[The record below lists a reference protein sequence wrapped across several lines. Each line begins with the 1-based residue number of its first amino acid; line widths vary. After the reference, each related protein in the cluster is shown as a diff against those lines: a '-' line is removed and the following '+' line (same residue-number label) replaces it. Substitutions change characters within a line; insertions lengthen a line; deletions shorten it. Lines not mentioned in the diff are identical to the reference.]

1 MTHITARTLM
11 KMLSIP
17 IAYLL
22 LLPAACASRSQPPPR
37 YVKAQFV
44 AEPTKPPAVI
54 TVPKPLPLP
63 GQLRLLPARHASQR
77 TAAGKQPAAVVQE
90 ANAKATSSPDPAG
103 YYNAI
108 MVFDYAPGVL
118 FRIYTAPLR
127 FTAIQLQ
134 PGEKVLGKVVIG
146 DNIRWATALGKSQA
160 GQVEQF
166 IVYLKPTRPDLSTT
180 MTINTD
186 RRSYF
191 LELTSWPNDYMV
203 AVAWRYPQDEVA
215 QIEAAAE
222 QQEAADK
229 AVTATL
235 VRLDAA
241 NFAYSIKVEKG
252 RPVWTPLQAFDDGT
266 RTFIRFPVAML
277 KREAPAFFVL
287 DSTGQVQIVNVR
299 VKNEY
304 YIVDRLFERAELRVG
319 QQDQEIVRIS
329 RDR

>member
-1 MTHITARTLM
+1 M
-11 KMLSIP
+11 KLSHLSIVC
-17 IAYLL
+17 LL
-22 LLPAACASRSQPPPR
+22 FVPTACASRSQPPPR

-63 GQLRLLPARHASQR
+63 GQLRPLPARHASLR

-166 IVYLKPTRPDLSTT
+166 IVYVKPTRPDLSTT

-215 QIEAAAE
+215 QIEAAAA
-222 QQEAADK
+222 QQDAADK
-229 AVTATL
+229 AITATL

-252 RPVWTPLQAFDDGT
+252 RPMWTPLQAFDDGT

-287 DSTGQVQIVNVR
+287 DATGQVQIVNVR

>member
-1 MTHITARTLM
+1 MKISTL
-11 KMLSIP
+11 P
-17 IAYLL
+17 IVFLVFVAT
-22 LLPAACASRSQPPPR
+22 ACAGRTPPPTR
-37 YVKAQFV
+37 YVKAQV
-44 AEPTKPPAVI
+44 IAETVKAPAVV
-54 TVPKPLPLP
+54 TVPKPMPLP
-63 GQLRLLPARHASQR
+63 GQLRPLPARQGSLHH
-77 TAAGKQPAAVVQE
+77 AAGKQPAVVVQE
-90 ANAKATSSPDPAG
+90 ANAKATSSPDPGG

-118 FRIYTAPLR
+118 YRIYSAPLR
-127 FTAIQLQ
+127 FTAVQLQ

-160 GQVEQF
+160 GQAEQL
-166 IVYLKPTRPDLSTT
+166 IVYVKPTRPDLSTT

-186 RRSYF
+186 RRSYY

-215 QIEAAAE
+215 QIEAAAARE
-222 QQEAADK
+222 DATDK
-229 AVTATL
+229 ATTATM
-235 VRLDAA
+235 VRLDSA
-241 NFAYSIKVEKG
+241 NFGYSIRVEKG
-252 RPVWTPLQAFDDGT
+252 RPIWTPLQVFDDGT

-287 DSTGQVQIVNVR
+287 DSTNEVQIVNVR

-329 RDR
+329 RDQ

>member
-1 MTHITARTLM
+1 MKLSVASFALTL
-11 KMLSIP
+11 
-17 IAYLL
+17 IA
-22 LLPAACASRSQPPPR
+22 AACASRTPPPPR

-44 AEPTKPPAVI
+44 AETVKPPTVI
-54 TVPKPLPLP
+54 TVPKPMPLP
-63 GQLRLLPARHASQR
+63 GQLRPLPARQPALHHAG
-77 TAAGKQPAAVVQE
+77 GKQPSAVVQE

-118 FRIYTAPLR
+118 FRVYTAPLR

-166 IVYLKPTRPDLSTT
+166 IVYVKPTRPDLSTT

-191 LELTSWPNDYMV
+191 LDLTSWPNDFMV

-215 QIEAAAE
+215 QLEAAAA
-222 QQEAADK
+222 QQDAADK
-229 AVTATL
+229 LTTATL
-235 VRLDAA
+235 VRLDNA

-252 RPVWTPLQAFDDGT
+252 RPVWTPLQVFDDGT
-266 RTFIRFPVAML
+266 RTFIRFPAAML

-287 DSTGQVQIVNVR
+287 DSTNQVQIVNVR

-329 RDR
+329 RGE

>member
-1 MTHITARTLM
+1 MKLSAVSVALVLFVVTGCAGRT
-11 KMLSIP
+11 
-17 IAYLL
+17 
-22 LLPAACASRSQPPPR
+22 PPPTR
-37 YVKAQFV
+37 YVKAQVV
-44 AEPTKPPAVI
+44 AETAKPPVVV
-54 TVPKPLPLP
+54 TVPKPMPLP
-63 GQLRLLPARHASQR
+63 GQLRPLPAHQGAVHHG
-77 TAAGKQPAAVVQE
+77 AGKQPAAVVQE
-90 ANAKATSSPDPAG
+90 ANAKATSSPDPGG

-118 FRIYTAPLR
+118 YRLYSAPLR

-160 GQVEQF
+160 GQAEQL
-166 IVYLKPTRPDLSTT
+166 IIYVKPTRPDLSTT

-186 RRSYF
+186 RRCYF

-215 QIEAAAE
+215 QLEAAAA
-222 QQEAADK
+222 QEDAVDK
-229 AVTATL
+229 ATTATL
-235 VRLDAA
+235 VRLDSA
-241 NFAYSIKVEKG
+241 NFGYSIRAEKG
-252 RPVWTPLQAFDDGT
+252 RPIWTPVQVFDDGT
-266 RTFIRFPVAML
+266 RTFIRFPAAML

-287 DSTGQVQIVNVR
+287 DSTNQVQIVNVR

-319 QQDQEIVRIS
+319 QQDQEIVRIA
-329 RDR
+329 RDQ

>member
-1 MTHITARTLM
+1 MRLYAIVLVCVSGAGT
-11 KMLSIP
+11 
-17 IAYLL
+17 
-22 LLPAACASRSQPPPR
+22 ACAGRTPPPSR
-37 YVKAQFV
+37 YVKAEFV
-44 AEPTKPPAVI
+44 AEPVRPPAVI
-54 TVPKPLPLP
+54 TIPKPMPLP
-63 GQLRLLPARHASQR
+63 GQLRPLPAAQVSSHRNSSKQ
-77 TAAGKQPAAVVQE
+77 AAYVVQE

-118 FRIYTAPLR
+118 FRVFTAPLR

-134 PGEKVLGKVVIG
+134 PGEKVLGKIVIG
-146 DNIRWATALGKSQA
+146 DNVRWATAIGKAQA
-160 GQVEQF
+160 GQLDQF
-166 IVYLKPTRPDLSTT
+166 VVYVKPTRPDLATT

-191 LELTSWPNDYMV
+191 VDLTSCPDDYMV

-215 QIEAAAE
+215 QLEAAAA
-222 QQEAADK
+222 QQDAADK
-229 AVTATL
+229 ATTATL
-235 VRLDAA
+235 VRLDSA
-241 NFAYSIKVEKG
+241 NFSYSVKAERG
-252 RPVWTPLQAFDDGT
+252 HPAWMPLQVFDDGT

-287 DSTGQVQIVNVR
+287 DATNQIQIVNVR

-319 QQDQEIVRIS
+319 QQDQEIVHIV

>member
-1 MTHITARTLM
+1 MNLSHITVA
-11 KMLSIP
+11 
-17 IAYLL
+17 LL
-22 LLPAACASRSQPPPR
+22 LVAAPACAGRTPPPPR

-44 AEPTKPPAVI
+44 AETLKPPAVI
-54 TVPKPLPLP
+54 TVPKPMPLP
-63 GQLRLLPARHASQR
+63 GQLRPLPARQAAVHHAAR
-77 TAAGKQPAAVVQE
+77 EQPAEVVQE

-146 DNIRWATALGKSQA
+146 DNIRWATALGKSQS
-160 GQVEQF
+160 GQAEQL
-166 IVYLKPTRPDLSTT
+166 IVYVKPTRPDLSTT

-191 LELTSWPNDYMV
+191 LDLTSWPNDFMV

-215 QIEAAAE
+215 QIEAAAAKD
-222 QQEAADK
+222 EATDRA
-229 AVTATL
+229 TIATL
-235 VRLDAA
+235 VRLDSA
-241 NFAYSIKVEKG
+241 NFAYSIHVEQG
-252 RPVWTPLQAFDDGT
+252 RPIWTPLQVFDDGT
-266 RTFIRFPVAML
+266 RTYIRFPAAML

-287 DSTGQVQIVNVR
+287 DPANQVQIVNVR

-329 RDR
+329 RDQ

>member
-1 MTHITARTLM
+1 M
-11 KMLSIP
+11 KTSHALVTC
-17 IAYLL
+17 LL
-22 LLPAACASRSQPPPR
+22 LAATACAGRTPPPPR
-37 YVKAQFV
+37 YVRAQLV
-44 AEPTKPPAVI
+44 AEPVRPPAVI
-54 TVPKPLPLP
+54 TVPKPMPLP
-63 GQLRLLPARHASQR
+63 GQLRPLPARHAAFHHQ
-77 TAAGKQPAAVVQE
+77 AGKSPDVVVEE

-118 FRIYTAPLR
+118 FRVYTAPLR

-146 DNIRWATALGKSQA
+146 DNIRWATALGKSQS
-160 GQVEQF
+160 GQLEQL
-166 IVYLKPTRPDLSTT
+166 IVYVKPTRPDLSTT

-191 LELTSWPNDYMV
+191 VELTSWPNDYMV

-215 QIEAAAE
+215 QIETAAA
-222 QQEAADK
+222 QEDATDK
-229 AVTATL
+229 ATTATL
-235 VRLDAA
+235 VRLDSA
-241 NFAYSIKVEKG
+241 NFAYSIAAEKG
-252 RPVWTPLQAFDDGT
+252 HPVWTPLQVFDDGT
-266 RTFIRFPVAML
+266 RTFIRFPAAML

-287 DSTGQVQIVNVR
+287 DSTDQIQIVNVR

-319 QQDQEIVRIS
+319 QQDQEIVRIA

>member
-1 MTHITARTLM
+1 M
-11 KMLSIP
+11 KLSVVP
-17 IAYLL
+17 VACLCL
-22 LLPAACASRSQPPPR
+22 VATACASRTPPPPR

-44 AEPTKPPAVI
+44 AETVKPPAVI
-54 TVPKPLPLP
+54 TVPKPMPLP
-63 GQLRLLPARHASQR
+63 GQLRPVPARQPALRHA
-77 TAAGKQPAAVVQE
+77 TAGKQPATVVQE

-118 FRIYTAPLR
+118 FRVYTAPLR

-146 DNIRWATALGKSQA
+146 DNIRWATALGKSQS

-166 IVYLKPTRPDLSTT
+166 IVYVKPTRPDLSTT

-191 LELTSWPNDYMV
+191 LDLTSWPNDFMV

-215 QIEAAAE
+215 QLEAAAA
-222 QQEAADK
+222 QQEATDK
-229 AVTATL
+229 ATTATL
-235 VRLDAA
+235 VRLDSA

-252 RPVWTPLQAFDDGT
+252 RPIWTPQQVFDDGT
-266 RTFIRFPVAML
+266 RTFIRFPAAML

-287 DSTGQVQIVNVR
+287 DSTDQVQIVNVR

-329 RDR
+329 RGQ

>member
-1 MTHITARTLM
+1 MKLFAIPVFLLFTA
-11 KMLSIP
+11 IG
-17 IAYLL
+17 
-22 LLPAACASRSQPPPR
+22 CASKQAPPPR
-37 YVKAQFV
+37 YVKAQFA
-44 AEPTKPPAVI
+44 AETVKPPAVI
-54 TVPKPLPLP
+54 TVPKPMPLP
-63 GQLRLLPARHASQR
+63 GQLRPLPARQSAPHHA
-77 TAAGKQPAAVVQE
+77 GPKQPAAVVQE

-118 FRIYTAPLR
+118 FRVFTAPLR

-146 DNIRWATALGKSQA
+146 DNIRWATALGKSQS

-166 IVYLKPTRPDLSTT
+166 IVYVKPTRPDLSTT

-191 LELTSWPNDYMV
+191 LDLTSWPNDFMV

-215 QIEAAAE
+215 QLEATAA

-229 AVTATL
+229 LTTATM
-235 VRLDAA
+235 VKLDSA
-241 NFAYSIKVEKG
+241 NFAYTIKVEKG
-252 RPVWTPLQAFDDGT
+252 RPVWTPLQVFDDGT

-287 DSTGQVQIVNVR
+287 DSTNQVQIVNVR

-304 YIVDRLFERAELRVG
+304 YVVDRLFERAELRVG

-329 RDR
+329 RGE